1 MMQKN
6 IIDLSKGEIK
16 IYSENGTNQVEV
28 ILQDDSIW
36 LSAEKIGKLFNNKD
50 RSTIQRHIKNIYS
63 EDELKE
69 SSTCVFFAQV
79 QKEGSRTVTRHI
91 PYYNLDIILAVGY
104 RVSSKIAT
112 QFRKWATTV
121 LHKYIIDGYVINEKQ
136 IKQEHQKLLAL
147 QTMTT
152 SLSESLNSEK
162 IEKLEDVKKAV
173 NFLTDFSNGL
183 ILLDDFD
190 HGNLDKKGKT
200 KSPAKRITEQEFLEV
215 VNAMKPTFE
224 SDVFAV
230 PKDDGFSGAVNNIY
244 QTFGGTEL
252 YPTLEEKAA
261 MLLYSITKDHC
272 FHDGN
277 KRIAASC
284 FLYFMQKNDMLYVNG
299 KKRIDD
305 DTLFAITLF
314 IAESKAEDMEM
325 FRQIIVSILNRN
337 I

>member
-1 MMQKN
+1 MNDIEIYKSPDGNTEISVKLVEETVWLTQN
-6 IIDLSKGEIK
+6 QLVELFDSSKANV
-16 IYSENGTNQVEV
+16 SE
-28 ILQDDSIW
+28 
-36 LSAEKIGKLFNNKD
+36 
-50 RSTIQRHIKNIYS
+50 HIKHIFE
-63 EDELKE
+63 EDELDE
-69 SSTCVFFAQV
+69 NSVVRNF
-79 QKEGSRTVTRHI
+79 RTTAADGKS
-91 PYYNLDIILAVGY
+91 YNTKFYNLDLIISLGY
-104 RVSSKIAT
+104 RIKSSVAT
-112 QFRKWATTV
+112 QFRKWSTNILKQYLV
-121 LHKYIIDGYVINEKQ
+121 EGYAINQKRLE
-136 IKQEHQKLLAL
+136 QEHQKLLAL
-147 QTMTT
+147 KTMTA
-152 SLSESLNSEK
+152 SLAESLNSEK
-162 IEKLEDVKKAV
+162 IEKLEDIKKAV

-200 KSPAKRITEQEFLEV
+200 ESPAIRISENEFLEV
-215 VNAMKPTFE
+215 VNAMKPVFE

-284 FLYFMQKNDMLYVNG
+284 FLYFMQKNNMLYVNG

-314 IAESKAEDMEM
+314 IAESRAEDMEM
-325 FRQIIVSILNRN
+325 FRQIIISILNRN

>member
-1 MMQKN
+1 M
-6 IIDLSKGEIK
+6 
-16 IYSENGTNQVEV
+16 
-28 ILQDDSIW
+28 
-36 LSAEKIGKLFNNKD
+36 
-50 RSTIQRHIKNIYS
+50 
-63 EDELKE
+63 
-69 SSTCVFFAQV
+69 
-79 QKEGSRTVTRHI
+79 
-91 PYYNLDIILAVGY
+91 
-104 RVSSKIAT
+104 
-112 QFRKWATTV
+112 
-121 LHKYIIDGYVINEKQ
+121 HKYIIDGYVINEKQ

-162 IEKLEDVKKAV
+162 IEKLEDVKRAV

-215 VNAMKPTFE
+215 VNAMKPAFE

-284 FLYFMQKNDMLYVNG
+284 FLYFMQK
-299 KKRIDD
+299 KRHA
-305 DTLFAITLF
+305 LC
-314 IAESKAEDMEM
+314 K
-325 FRQIIVSILNRN
+325 R
-337 I
+337 

>member
-1 MMQKN
+1 MN
-6 IIDLSKGEIK
+6 DLIDLSKGEIK
-16 IYSENGTNQVEV
+16 IFSENGTNQVEV

-36 LSAEKIGKLFNNKD
+36 LSAEKIGQLFDNKD
-50 RSTIQRHIKNIYS
+50 RSTIQRHIKNIYAD
-63 EDELKE
+63 DELEE
-69 SSTCVFFAQV
+69 SSTCAFFAQV
-79 QKEGSRTVTRHI
+79 QKEGTRTVSRKI
-91 PYYNLDIILAVGY
+91 PYYNLDVILAVGY

-121 LHKYIIDGYVINEKQ
+121 LHQYIIDGYVINEKQ

-147 QTMTT
+147 QTMTA
-152 SLSESLNSEK
+152 SLAENLNSEK
-162 IEKLEDVKKAV
+162 LENFTDIKKAV
-173 NFLTDFSNGL
+173 NFLKDFSNGL

-190 HGNLDKKGKT
+190 HGSLDKKGKT
-200 KSPAKRITEQEFLEV
+200 EISAEKISEQEYLEV
-215 VNAMKPTFE
+215 INAMKPAFE
-224 SDVFAV
+224 SDVFGV
-230 PKDDGFSGAVNNIY
+230 PKDSGFSSAVNNIY
-244 QTFGGTEL
+244 QTFDGKEL

-284 FLYFMQKNDMLYVNG
+284 FLYFMQKNNMLYVNG

-305 DTLFAITLF
+305 NTLFAITLF

-325 FRQIIVSILNRN
+325 FRQIIISILNRN
-337 I
+337 LK

>member
-1 MMQKN
+1 MEN
-6 IIDLSKGEIK
+6 IEIYK
-16 IYSENGTNQVEV
+16 SPDGTTEISVKLEQETVWLTQQQMAELFDTSRTNVVE
-28 ILQDDSIW
+28 
-36 LSAEKIGKLFNNKD
+36 
-50 RSTIQRHIKNIYS
+50 HIKHIY
-63 EDELKE
+63 EEGELEE
-69 SSTCVFFAQV
+69 SSTCRKFRQV
-79 QKEGSRTVTRHI
+79 QTEGKRQVSREM
-91 PYYNLDIILAVGY
+91 PFYNLDLIISLGY
-104 RVSSKIAT
+104 RVKSATAT
-112 QFRKWATTV
+112 QFRKWATNILKQYLV
-121 LHKYIIDGYVINEKQ
+121 EGYAINQKRLE
-136 IKQEHQKLLAL
+136 QEHQKLLAL
-147 QTMTT
+147 QAMTA
-152 SLSESLNSEK
+152 SLAESLNSEK
-162 IEKLEDVKKAV
+162 IENLDDVKKAV
-173 NFLTDFSNGL
+173 NFLTDFSSGL

-200 KSPAKRITEQEFLEV
+200 ESPAKRITEKEFLEV
-215 VNAMKPTFE
+215 VNAMKPAFE

-305 DTLFAITLF
+305 NTLFAITLF

-325 FRQIIVSILNRN
+325 FRQIIISILNRK

>member
-1 MMQKN
+1 MEN
-6 IIDLSKGEIK
+6 IEIYK
-16 IYSENGTNQVEV
+16 SRDGTTEISVKLEQETVWLTQQQMAELFDTSRTNVVE
-28 ILQDDSIW
+28 
-36 LSAEKIGKLFNNKD
+36 
-50 RSTIQRHIKNIYS
+50 HIKHIYEES
-63 EDELKE
+63 ELEE
-69 SSTCVFFAQV
+69 SSTCRKFRQV
-79 QKEGSRTVTRHI
+79 QTEGKRQVSREM
-91 PYYNLDIILAVGY
+91 PFYNLDLIISLGY
-104 RVSSKIAT
+104 RVKSATAT
-112 QFRKWATTV
+112 QFRKWATNILKQYLV
-121 LHKYIIDGYVINEKQ
+121 EGYAINQKRLE
-136 IKQEHQKLLAL
+136 QEHQKLLAL
-147 QTMTT
+147 QAMTA
-152 SLSESLNSEK
+152 SLAESLNSEK
-162 IEKLEDVKKAV
+162 IENLDDVKKAV
-173 NFLTDFSNGL
+173 NFLTDFSSGL

-190 HGNLDKKGKT
+190 HENLDKKGKT

-215 VNAMKPTFE
+215 INAMKPAFE

-305 DTLFAITLF
+305 NTLFAITLF
-314 IAESKAEDMEM
+314 IAESKTEDMEM
-325 FRQIIVSILNRN
+325 FRQIIISILNRK

>member
-1 MMQKN
+1 MN
-6 IIDLSKGEIK
+6 ILDL
-16 IYSENGTNQVEV
+16 
-28 ILQDDSIW
+28 
-36 LSAEKIGKLFNNKD
+36 
-50 RSTIQRHIKNIYS
+50 
-63 EDELKE
+63 
-69 SSTCVFFAQV
+69 
-79 QKEGSRTVTRHI
+79 
-91 PYYNLDIILAVGY
+91 IISLGY
-104 RVSSKIAT
+104 RVKSATAT
-112 QFRKWATTV
+112 QFRKWATNILKQYLV
-121 LHKYIIDGYVINEKQ
+121 EGYAINQKRFE
-136 IKQEHQKLLAL
+136 QEHQKLLAL
-147 QTMTT
+147 QAMTA
-152 SLSESLNSEK
+152 SLAESLNSEK
-162 IEKLEDVKKAV
+162 IENLDDVKKAV

-215 VNAMKPTFE
+215 VNAMKPAFE

-230 PKDDGFSGAVNNIY
+230 PKDGGFSGAVNNIY

-305 DTLFAITLF
+305 NTLFAITLF

-325 FRQIIVSILNRN
+325 FRQIIISILNRK